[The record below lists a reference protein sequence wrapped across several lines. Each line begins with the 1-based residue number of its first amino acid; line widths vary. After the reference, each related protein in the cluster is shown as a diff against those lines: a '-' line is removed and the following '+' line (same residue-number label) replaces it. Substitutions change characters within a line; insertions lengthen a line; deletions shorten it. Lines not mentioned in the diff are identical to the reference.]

1 MKKRARRSVEQS
13 AESVAARER
22 QNIKKS
28 QIVYWIVWCR
38 NGKWVMRRSK
48 TDVRTVLTNT
58 NTLMRKL
65 INSTNFNYI
74 HILVDTYV

>member
-1 MKKRARRSVEQS
+1 MKKRARRLVEQS

-38 NGKWVMRRSK
+38 NGK
-48 TDVRTVLTNT
+48 
-58 NTLMRKL
+58 
-65 INSTNFNYI
+65 
-74 HILVDTYV
+74 